1 MFLFEHRVHS
11 GLLLLKRVTAMNRK
25 VVEGGGTSRRLTL
38 KALVLAPLAAL
49 GMEVLK
55 PNKALADPN
64 GTRPTMLLNLQVVST
79 GQNTM
84 RISGR
89 YVTFEGYGIA
99 GMEVKIYAIGV
110 AYFSVW
116 GTAYTRNDGTFVW
129 NGRKVP
135 RGSAIQVEVQGN
147 GAYSRPYP
155 TFNNP

>member
-1 MFLFEHRVHS
+1 
-11 GLLLLKRVTAMNRK
+11 MNRK
-25 VVEGGGTSRRLTL
+25 VVEGVGTSRRLTL

-64 GTRPTMLLNLQVVST
+64 GTRPTMLWNLQVVST
-79 GQNTM
+79 GRNTM

-89 YVTFEGYGIA
+89 YVTFEGRGIA
-99 GMEVKIYAIGV
+99 GMEVKIYSIGA
-110 AYFSVW
+110 AYFTVW
-116 GTAYTRNDGTFVW
+116 DRVYTRSDGTFVW

-135 RGSAIQVEVQGN
+135 WGSGIQVEVQGN

-155 TFNNP
+155 TFSNP